1 MKLKELKM
9 IDIQFLGLVNATLQA
24 ATLLFI
30 AALGE
35 LIAEKSGVLN
45 LGVEGMI
52 SIGAV
57 SGFITAINTENLF
70 LSIIVGIVSASLFS
84 SIHAFVT
91 VILKQDQTVSGLILT
106 ILGLSLSSLIGK
118 KYVGKKLNTKLEGV
132 FDIEN
137 PSNILEI
144 ILGQNIIFYIAI
156 ILMIVTAFVLK
167 RTMFGRR
174 IEAIGE
180 DLKSA
185 DSMGLKIGKTQFIAT
200 CVGGAFAGLSGVY
213 LTLSYVPYWTDGMTS
228 GRGWIALALVI
239 FGGWK
244 PYRTAFGA
252 LLFGF
257 LEALGPR
264 LQTYG
269 FEMSPYIVKITPYVI
284 TILVLIVLT
293 ILKNGNTGAP
303 KNIGIPFFRENR

>member
-1 MKLKELKM
+1 MV
-9 IDIQFLGLVNATLQA
+9 DIQFIGLLNATLQA

-35 LIAEKSGVLN
+35 LITEKSGILN

-57 SGFITAINTENLF
+57 SGFIAAINTGSLF
-70 LSIIVGIVSASLFS
+70 FAIIIGVLSASVFA

-91 VILKQDQTVSGLILT
+91 VVLKQDQTVSGLILT

-118 KYVGKKLNTKLEGV
+118 KYVGKKLDVKLESV
-132 FDIEN
+132 VNIAEPDSILDIFL
-137 PSNILEI
+137 S
-144 ILGQNIIFYIAI
+144 QNIIFYLG
-156 ILMIVTAFVLK
+156 ILLMVATAYVLK

-174 IEAIGE
+174 LEAIGE
-180 DLKSA
+180 DLKSS
-185 DSMGLKIGKTQFIAT
+185 DSMGLKIAKTQFIAT

-269 FEMSPYIVKITPYVI
+269 FEMSPYIVKITPYII
-284 TILVLIVLT
+284 TILVLVFLT
-293 ILKNGNTGAP
+293 IIKNGNTGAP

>member
-1 MKLKELKM
+1 MV
-9 IDIQFLGLVNATLQA
+9 DIQFIGLLNATLQA

-35 LIAEKSGVLN
+35 LITEKSGILN

-57 SGFITAINTENLF
+57 SGFIAAINTGSLF
-70 LSIIVGIVSASLFS
+70 FAIIIGVLSASVFA

-91 VILKQDQTVSGLILT
+91 VVLKQDQTVSGLILT

-118 KYVGKKLNTKLEGV
+118 KYVGKKLDVKLESV
-132 FDIEN
+132 VNIAEPDSILDIFL
-137 PSNILEI
+137 S
-144 ILGQNIIFYIAI
+144 QNIIFYLG
-156 ILMIVTAFVLK
+156 ILLMVATAYVLK

-174 IEAIGE
+174 LEAIGE
-180 DLKSA
+180 DLKSS
-185 DSMGLKIGKTQFIAT
+185 DSMGLKQVDTTNILFI
-200 CVGGAFAGLSGVY
+200 CGGAFAGLSGVY

-269 FEMSPYIVKITPYVI
+269 FEMSPYIVKITPYII
-284 TILVLIVLT
+284 TILVLILLT
-293 ILKNGNTGAP
+293 IFKNGDTGAP
-303 KNIGIPFFRENR
+303 RNIGIPFFRENR

>member
-1 MKLKELKM
+1 MV
-9 IDIQFLGLVNATLQA
+9 DIQFIGLLNATLQA

-35 LIAEKSGVLN
+35 LITEKSGILN

-57 SGFITAINTENLF
+57 SGFIAAINTGSLF
-70 LSIIVGIVSASLFS
+70 FAIIIGVLSASLFA

-91 VILKQDQTVSGLILT
+91 VVLKQDQTVSGLILT
-106 ILGLSLSSLIGK
+106 ILGISLSSLIGK
-118 KYVGKKLNTKLEGV
+118 EYVGKKLDVKLESIV
-132 FDIEN
+132 NISEPDNIIDIFL
-137 PSNILEI
+137 S
-144 ILGQNIIFYIAI
+144 QNIIFYIGI
-156 ILMIVTAFVLK
+156 LLMIATAYVLK

-174 IEAIGE
+174 LEAIGE
-180 DLKSA
+180 DLKSS
-185 DSMGLKIGKTQFIAT
+185 DSMGLKIAKTQFIAT

-213 LTLSYVPYWTDGMTS
+213 LTLSYVPYWTDGMTA

-269 FEMSPYIVKITPYVI
+269 FEMSPYIVKISPYII
-284 TILVLIVLT
+284 TILILVLLT
-293 ILKNGNTGAP
+293 IYKDGKTGAP